1 MKQDFLA
8 QLVQQVL
15 QAQLDQLG
23 LLVKLDN
30 GDQQVRLVDL
40 DLKVKWDQQGPQD
53 HQVQVAQLV
62 HQAQQ
67 VPLALLVL
75 LVIEETRVTKGD
87 LVPRDQVVLR
97 EIEVTVVIQDQ
108 QDPVVQ
114 LDQQGLL
121 ALLAREDHRVDQ
133 DHLGLMEEK
142 EKQAQQ
148 DLQVLLVKE
157 EMLVTQ
163 EQQAT
168 LDQLGH

>member
-1 MKQDFLA
+1 
-8 QLVQQVL
+8 
-15 QAQLDQLG
+15 
-23 LLVKLDN
+23 
-30 GDQQVRLVDL
+30 
-40 DLKVKWDQQGPQD
+40 
-53 HQVQVAQLV
+53 
-62 HQAQQ
+62 
-67 VPLALLVL
+67 VL